1 LPCCRTIESFG
12 SLEAKTPETIDDL
25 AYGLLEYQR

>member
-1 LPCCRTIESFG
+1 LFG

-25 AYGLLEYQR
+25 AYGLVEYQR